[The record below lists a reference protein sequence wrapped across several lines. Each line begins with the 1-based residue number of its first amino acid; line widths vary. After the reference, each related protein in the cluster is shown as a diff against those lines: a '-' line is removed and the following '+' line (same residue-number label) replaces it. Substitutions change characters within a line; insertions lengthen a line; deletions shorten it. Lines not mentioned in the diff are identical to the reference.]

1 MHHDFRQQLLAGR
14 RLIGTLVSLNSPEVI
29 EILIKAGFDWLFIDA
44 EHSPLDAGSLQ
55 KLLQAAGPH
64 FPCVIRVPDHSEMWI
79 KRALDIG
86 AAGII
91 VPQVNTA
98 EQAKKI
104 VGYAKYA
111 PEGNRGVGLA
121 RAHGYGFEM
130 EDYINQA
137 NDSIAVIVQA
147 ENILAVE
154 NIDAIAEIK
163 GVDAVLIGPYDL
175 SASMGKLGQVTDPE
189 VAAAIDNVTSSCR
202 ERGVCLGIFGLSAD
216 AVENYVNRGFTLLT
230 VGIDAVFLGNEA
242 KNTVEKVRQL

>member
-14 RLIGTLVSLNSPEVI
+14 RLIGTLVSLNSPEII
-29 EILIKAGFDWLFIDA
+29 EILIRAGFDWLFIDA

-64 FPCVIRVPDHSEMWI
+64 FPCVVRVPDHSELWI
-79 KRALDIG
+79 KRVLDIG

-98 EQAKKI
+98 DQAKKI
-104 VGYAKYA
+104 VDYARYA
-111 PEGNRGVGLA
+111 PDGNRGVGVA
-121 RAHGYGFEM
+121 RAHGYGFEL
-130 EDYINQA
+130 EEYINQA

-154 NIDAIAEIK
+154 NIDAIAEVK

-189 VAAAIDNVTSSCR
+189 VTAAIDNVTRSCQKR
-202 ERGVCLGIFGLSAD
+202 DVCLGIFGMTAE
-216 AVENYVNRGFTLLT
+216 AVKMYVNRGFTLLT
-230 VGIDAVFLGNEA
+230 VGIDTILLGNEA
-242 KNTVEKVRQL
+242 KNTVAQVRQL